1 VGGAIFHLKPHRN
14 AEVTAQHA
22 LAVATDLSGPEILA
36 GQDTRRART
45 QAMVAVRSD
54 EEDTVTARYARN
66 VIALLLL
73 ATPLIVPTSVA
84 TQDGQPA
91 AATHQK
97 LTFEGDTA
105 LWTVAIK
112 PDKTADFEQ
121 IMKKLQEALVKSND
135 PQRKMQAAG
144 WKVMKVSKPLADGNI
159 AYVHIVHPVVSGADY
174 TIMQTLYDAYPDER
188 QALYELY
195 RGAFAQNLS
204 LATGTIAVEPTKIQ
218 Q

>member
-1 VGGAIFHLKPHRN
+1 M
-14 AEVTAQHA
+14 AQHA
-22 LAVATDLSGPEILA
+22 PDDPYRLAPTGNTGWSGYA
-36 GQDTRRART
+36 AAQA
-45 QAMVAVRSD
+45 QAMVAFGATRRITVSARLVRNI
-54 EEDTVTARYARN
+54 T
-66 VIALLLL
+66 ALLLL
-73 ATPLIVPTSVA
+73 ATPLIVPAGVA
-84 TQDGQPA
+84 TQDQPA
-91 AATHQK
+91 AAAHQK

-121 IMKKLQEALVKSND
+121 IMNKVQEALLKSND
-135 PQRKMQAAG
+135 PQRKAQAAG
-144 WKVMKVSKPLADGNI
+144 WKVMRIAKPLADGNI

-174 TIMQTLYDAYPDER
+174 TIMQTLYDAYPEER

-204 LATGTIAVEPTKIQ
+204 LATGTIAVQPPATQ